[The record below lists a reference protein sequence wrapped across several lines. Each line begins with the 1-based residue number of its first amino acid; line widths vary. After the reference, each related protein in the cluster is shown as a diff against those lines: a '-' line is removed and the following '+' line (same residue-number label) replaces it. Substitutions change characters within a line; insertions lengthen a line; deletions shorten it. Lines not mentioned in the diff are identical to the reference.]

1 MAAPRIAKR
10 ARDVRGQ
17 AAACRRCVARWPCW
31 RLIRYRVDFDQ
42 LEGISAYHGVRL
54 MKDGLAQVLG
64 QVYARAA
71 QRRDE
76 AASCEAQA
84 EQGAQGEG
92 AEVICW
98 EDEKIRA
105 EAAKVKGSFLLV
117 LIASA
122 LLLSGASNGGSD
134 KTHQN
139 QTGTDNRST
148 NGKTNPTPPTVNIV
162 VQPAPVQII
171 QPSTPVEKKQPAQKW
186 YQRPSATDWGILAV
200 TLFYTLISLG
210 LLDATR
216 RQAILAKAAA
226 EAAKESADIAR
237 RALTVLE
244 VPYVSIYDIVPHVL
258 RTHGT
263 QEGPRPNAVIWF
275 EYNLKNHGRSVA
287 EVTAVHGELRIMDN
301 LPIPPDYNG
310 IIDQSAFAI
319 GPNSDTG
326 KVRWTVSYK
335 FPTDNVDEEFESISG
350 RKETPRVFWLCSLQR
365 RIWD

>member
-1 MAAPRIAKR
+1 M
-10 ARDVRGQ
+10 
-17 AAACRRCVARWPCW
+17 
-31 RLIRYRVDFDQ
+31 
-42 LEGISAYHGVRL
+42 
-54 MKDGLAQVLG
+54 
-64 QVYARAA
+64 
-71 QRRDE
+71 
-76 AASCEAQA
+76 
-84 EQGAQGEG
+84 
-92 AEVICW
+92 
-98 EDEKIRA
+98 
-105 EAAKVKGSFLLV
+105 KGSFLLV

-335 FPTDNVDEEFESISG
+335 FPTDNVDEEFESIWAEGNASRVLAMFITKTYLGLSG
-350 RKETPRVFWLCSLQR
+350 LADLAGNGIQSTMGRTLSADAPTTTTSAKRLRHRTPACPSENSSRANSVRSETLALLTFVSKLLLGDRALQR
-365 RIWD
+365 IY